1 MTYGSIWICDAGIL
15 YMGDSI
21 LNKLVLFLFPIASLG
36 GIWYIVNPKAALRF
50 TARHPGFDRFGKM
63 KKSSCASIR
72 LAGIVIV
79 LFCILCEIGLLAAY
93 GIIR

>member
-1 MTYGSIWICDAGIL
+1 
-15 YMGDSI
+15 MGDSI

-63 KKSSCASIR
+63 KKSSYASIR
-72 LAGIVIV
+72 MAGVIIV
-79 LFCILCEIGLLAAY
+79 LFCILCEIGLLVAF

>member
-1 MTYGSIWICDAGIL
+1 MDNSVF
-15 YMGDSI
+15 S
-21 LNKLVLFLFPIASLG
+21 KLVLLLFPIASLG

-72 LAGIVIV
+72 VAGVIIV